1 MKYPVK
7 LEILLIHSVK
17 QTKIAKSVLGKL
29 KGKWP
34 LSSFRKE
41 LFGVQQGYHLSSA
54 AWHGHAEGE
63 GNTRTTLLMIH
74 CKMRMNLEVTSKSQ
88 SFTPAVRC

>member
-17 QTKIAKSVLGKL
+17 PTKIAKSVLGKL
-29 KGKWP
+29 KRKWP

-54 AWHGHAEGE
+54 AWHAEGE

>member
-54 AWHGHAEGE
+54 ALHGEGE